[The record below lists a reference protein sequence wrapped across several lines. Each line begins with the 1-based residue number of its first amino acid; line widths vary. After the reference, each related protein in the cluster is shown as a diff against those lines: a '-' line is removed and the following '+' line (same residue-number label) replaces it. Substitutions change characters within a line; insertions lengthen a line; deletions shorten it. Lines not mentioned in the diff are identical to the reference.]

1 VSLKEVLP
9 WFFFQKEPATLT
21 MGPIMYKVMKSLKV
35 VILVFFV
42 FQDESPEVDGNTF
55 VVGHMI

>member
-1 VSLKEVLP
+1 LP